1 MPEAPARD
9 AGTVSGSMLGQ
20 GLAAAL
26 GTQRRVERISQA
38 VVTVPVRDVDA
49 GFASVRSLV
58 LQWFED
64 AAGHRLPAAV
74 WDGAPGSVDGPG
86 GQHLETVHLP
96 EPAMWVARHEAPDGR
111 MDGRS
116 WITEAMLAP
125 AGARVLRL
133 GCRLQCATP
142 GTPALPRSVPGFLRT
157 VAREHE
163 IHLDGVEIEP
173 SAQVVETGDETDA
186 LVSLLADPGRRAPV
200 VGVSMEEANGESWP
214 LLDTDR
220 LAEAVFG
227 TAHVR
232 LLTRPA
238 SFWLTSRIGKRLS
251 VFNGAVRIWWPDLQ
265 PDDDPF
271 DHPLWLAE
279 RIRDEEDTIR
289 AAIADGLL
297 HASVARRGTEG
308 AMPSFAEA
316 RRAAS
321 TFVRA
326 AAAGTGRPAA
336 DMVPLLEAETAR
348 LVEELRD
355 AKAEQAELLKVA
367 DDELRRVT
375 AERDEARAEVQA
387 LRERLVEAERA
398 ARLRERTPEIEIP
411 DSFDGL
417 GDWAARHLGGTVELL
432 PRALSAAKKSAFDNP
447 ALAYQAL
454 LLLHDAYVPMRR
466 TGGLV
471 TKERW
476 ENGLRRLG
484 LDCTATHAGARA
496 GENPND
502 YFVTYGGRKV
512 AIDMHL
518 KGSSSRDPRYCFRL
532 YFFWNEEKARVVVA
546 SLPSHLGTRLS

>member
-1 MPEAPARD
+1 MIE
-9 AGTVSGSMLGQ
+9 GTLGQ
-20 GLAAAL
+20 ALAAAL

-38 VVTVPVRDVDA
+38 VVTVAVRDADA
-49 GFASVRSLV
+49 GFQSVRSLV

-64 AAGHRLPAAV
+64 AGLRLPAAV
-74 WDGAPGSVDGPG
+74 WDGAPGTADGPG
-86 GQHLETVHLP
+86 GHLETIHLP
-96 EPAMWVARHEAPDGR
+96 EPAMWAARYDAPDNQVPDR
-111 MDGRS
+111 T

-125 AGARVLRL
+125 AGAGALRL

-142 GTPALPRSVPGFLRT
+142 GTPVLPRSVPGFLHA

-163 IHLDGVEIEP
+163 IRLDGVEIEP
-173 SAQVVETGDETDA
+173 AALAVETGEDTDA
-186 LVSLLADPGRRAPV
+186 LVRLLLDPGRRSPV
-200 VGVSMEEANGESWP
+200 VGVSMEIAGGEGWP

-232 LLTRPA
+232 LLTYPA
-238 SFWLTSRIGKRLS
+238 SFWLTDRIGKRLS
-251 VFNGAVRIWWPDLQ
+251 VFNGAVRIWWPDLH

-279 RIRDEEDTIR
+279 RIRDDEDAAR
-289 AAIADGLL
+289 ATVADQVLRT
-297 HASVARRGTEG
+297 SVARRDADG

-321 TFVRA
+321 TFVRT

-336 DMVPLLEAETAR
+336 DLVPLLETENAR

-355 AKAEQAELLKVA
+355 AREEHAELLKIA
-367 DDELRRVT
+367 DDELRRVI
-375 AERDEARAEVQA
+375 AERDEARAEMQA
-387 LRERLVEAERA
+387 LRDRLAEVERVVRMRERLPDAD
-398 ARLRERTPEIEIP
+398 IP

-417 GDWAARHLGGTVELL
+417 GAWAARHLDGTVELL
-432 PRALSAAKKSAFDNP
+432 PRALSAAKKSVFDNVP
-447 ALAYQAL
+447 LAYQAL
-454 LLLHDAYVPMRR
+454 LLLHGAYVPMRR
-466 TGGLV
+466 TGNPAA
-471 TKERW
+471 KERW

-484 LDCTATHAGARA
+484 LDCTGTHAGARA

-512 AIDMHL
+512 EIDMHL
-518 KGSSSRDPRYCFRL
+518 KGSNSRDPRYCFRL